1 VLPLSVVGRNSNERS
16 LKTLNI
22 YLNGGFEGGTTNF
35 VKEEQSLLPGDN
47 GMFRAEEK
55 NILCRIVPTP
65 GMALVFNHIILHEG
79 EALRSGV
86 KYLMRSDIMFQR
98 QDPPNIDPKE
108 QLALSLLSQAQT
120 KEKEG
125 QFSEATE
132 YYKRAFRLWPAL
144 EFNV

>member
-1 VLPLSVVGRNSNERS
+1 
-16 LKTLNI
+16 
-22 YLNGGFEGGTTNF
+22 
-35 VKEEQSLLPGDN
+35 
-47 GMFRAEEK
+47 
-55 NILCRIVPTP
+55 
-65 GMALVFNHIILHEG
+65 MALVFNHIILHEG
-79 EALRSGV
+79 EALLSGV
-86 KYLMRSDIMFQR
+86 KYIMRSDIMFQR

-108 QLALSLLSQAQT
+108 QLALSLLSQAQS